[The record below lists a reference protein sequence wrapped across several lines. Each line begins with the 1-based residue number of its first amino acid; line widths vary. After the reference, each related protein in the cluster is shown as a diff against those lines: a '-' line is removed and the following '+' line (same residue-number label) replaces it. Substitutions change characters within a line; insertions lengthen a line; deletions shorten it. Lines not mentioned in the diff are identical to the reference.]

1 MSRIEQSVRLLH
13 GLGYLYGRYGQQ
25 KRAIVLLLIAAR
37 LAPDDV
43 GVLRMLAHLF
53 LLDGAPRRA
62 AAVLER
68 LAGLDGAEHPMLDL
82 LRARVQWASGDQ
94 DEARASIRRYLQR
107 RDPVRPDLV
116 RT

>member
-43 GVLRMLAHLF
+43 GVLRLLAHLF
-53 LLDGAPRRA
+53 LLDNAPQRA

-82 LRARVQWASGDQ
+82 LRARVQWASGEKA
-94 DEARASIRRYLQR
+94 EARASYRRYLQR
-107 RDPVRPDLV
+107 REPVSR
-116 RT
+116 

>member
-1 MSRIEQSVRLLH
+1 MSKIEQSVRLLH

-25 KRAIVLLLIAAR
+25 RRAIVLLLIAAR

-62 AAVLER
+62 AAVLDR
-68 LAGLDGAEHPMLDL
+68 LSGLAGAEHPMLDL
-82 LRARVQWASGDQ
+82 LRARVQWASG
-94 DEARASIRRYLQR
+94 EREPARDSLRRYLQR
-107 RDPVRPDLV
+107 RAPAR
-116 RT
+116 R